1 MKKSTLFRKSSIDKV
16 SSPEQL
22 NDYIRVS
29 NPSVFLILGA
39 TLILLIAGV
48 VWGFTGSLPSSI
60 SVVGIVKED
69 NLVCYVSND
78 KAEQIQNDMLVKMN
92 DEVIGKVCFV
102 SSIPLSAEE
111 VNSSVDSDYVVNL
124 LSLSDWNT
132 KIQIDAQGL
141 EENQVYHVSIL
152 TEEIRPIDFLL
163 N

>member
-1 MKKSTLFRKSSIDKV
+1 MNSKLFRKSSIDRV

-39 TLILLIAGV
+39 ILILFIAV
-48 VWGFTGSLPSSI
+48 LVWGFTGSLPSSI
-60 SVVGIVKED
+60 SLVGIVKED
-69 NLVCYVSND
+69 NLICYVSSE
-78 KAEQIQNDMLVKMN
+78 KAGQIQKNMLVKIN
-92 DEVIGKVCFV
+92 EEDTGTVYSV
-102 SSIPLSAEE
+102 SSIPVSAKE
-111 VNSSVDSDYVVNL
+111 VNSYVDSDYVANL

-141 EENQVYHVSIL
+141 EDNKVYHLSII
-152 TEEIRPIDFLL
+152 TKEMRPIDFLF